1 MLDSSITKDIKGSLV
16 LLRKEKEY
24 DDYLLLFARNIINKN
39 IKSNNK
45 INNINNFFEGINE
58 EDKINHLINKIS
70 KDKNGENF

>member
-45 INNINNFFEGINE
+45 KIILIIFFFLNNK
-58 EDKINHLINKIS
+58 KINRIN
-70 KDKNGENF
+70 